1 MRYQINKKLGLQRRY
16 KTCLGARITFW
27 NSFVVLL
34 STMEMIRETG
44 ETLHIKA
51 ARFTLDLPLRRKH
64 LQATHLQHSTGSLC
78 NGEGNS

>member
-34 STMEMIRETG
+34 VDYGDDKGDR
-44 ETLHIKA
+44 
-51 ARFTLDLPLRRKH
+51 
-64 LQATHLQHSTGSLC
+64 
-78 NGEGNS
+78 GNSTH